1 MHDGCLCYSRKEIMN
16 TQIVPIERTEDGAL
30 IVSSLTI
37 AEGAGVEHA
46 SVLKLVRAHQSDLEE
61 FGRVGFEIAPF
72 ETAGGTQRREVALLN
87 EQQATLVM
95 SYQKNTEQ
103 VRSFKKALV
112 RGFFEMARQLA
123 TPYVPPSLP
132 EALRAYAM
140 EVEARE
146 ALAARVAADAPKV
159 LFADSVATSNTTIL
173 IGDLAKILR
182 GNGVP
187 LGANRLFEQLRADG
201 YLIRRQGTDW
211 NMPTQRSMELGLF
224 KVKETAVTHS
234 DGHVTVSK
242 TPKVTG
248 KGQAYFINRY
258 SKIAPQQAIAS

>member
-1 MHDGCLCYSRKEIMN
+1 MN
-16 TQIVPIERTEDGAL
+16 TQIVPIERAEDGAL
-30 IVSSLTI
+30 IVSSETI
-37 AEGAGVEHA
+37 AEGSGVQHKN
-46 SVLKLVRAHQSDLEE
+46 VLESIARNRADLEE
-61 FGRVGFEIAPF
+61 FGTLAF
-72 ETAGGTQRREVALLN
+72 ETRKSGGMPVRIALLN

-95 SYQKNTEQ
+95 TYQRNTEQ
-103 VRSFKKALV
+103 VKAFKLALV
-112 RGFFEMARQLA
+112 KSFFIMAKELA
-123 TPYVPPSLP
+123 AKVPQSLP
-132 EALRAYAM
+132 DALRAYAS

-146 ALAARVAADAPKV
+146 ALAAKVAADAPKV

-187 LGANRLFEQLRADG
+187 VGANRLFAQLREDG
-201 YLIRRQGTDW
+201 FLIRRQGTDW

-248 KGQAYFINRY
+248 KGQAYFVNRY
-258 SKIAPQQAIAS
+258 SGKTELQRIPA

>member
-1 MHDGCLCYSRKEIMN
+1 MN
-16 TQIVPIERTEDGAL
+16 TQIVPIERADDGAL
-30 IVSSLTI
+30 IVSSETI
-37 AEGAGVEHA
+37 AEGSGVQHKN
-46 SVLKLVRAHQSDLEE
+46 VLESIARNQADLEE
-61 FGRVGFEIAPF
+61 FGQLAF
-72 ETAGGTQRREVALLN
+72 ETRPGYNNAAVRIALLN

-95 SYQKNTEQ
+95 TYQRNTEQ
-103 VRSFKKALV
+103 VKAFKLALV
-112 RGFFEMARQLA
+112 KSFFIMAKELA
-123 TPYVPPSLP
+123 AKVPQSLP
-132 EALRAYAM
+132 DALRAYAA

-146 ALAARVAADAPKV
+146 ALAAKVAADAPKV

-187 LGANRLFEQLRADG
+187 VGANRLFAQLREDG
-201 YLIRRQGTDW
+201 FLIRRQGTDW

-248 KGQAYFINRY
+248 KGQAYFVNRY
-258 SKIAPQQAIAS
+258 SSKTELQRIPA

>member
-1 MHDGCLCYSRKEIMN
+1 MRI
-16 TQIVPIERTEDGAL
+16 
-30 IVSSLTI
+30 
-37 AEGAGVEHA
+37 
-46 SVLKLVRAHQSDLEE
+46 
-61 FGRVGFEIAPF
+61 
-72 ETAGGTQRREVALLN
+72 ALLN

-95 SYQKNTEQ
+95 TYQRNTEQ
-103 VRSFKKALV
+103 VKAFKLALV
-112 RGFFEMARQLA
+112 KSFFIMAKELA
-123 TPYVPPSLP
+123 GKQVPQSLP
-132 EALRAYAM
+132 DALRAYAA

-146 ALAARVAADAPKV
+146 ALAAKVAADAPKV

-187 LGANRLFEQLRADG
+187 VGANRLFAQLREDG
-201 YLIRRQGTDW
+201 FLIRRQGTDW

-224 KVKETAVTHS
+224 KVKETVVTHS

-248 KGQAYFINRY
+248 KGQAYFVNRY
-258 SKIAPQQAIAS
+258 SSKAELQAVGA

>member
-1 MHDGCLCYSRKEIMN
+1 MN
-16 TQIVPIERTEDGAL
+16 NPIVHIERTSSGVMS
-30 IVSSLTI
+30 VSSLTI
-37 AEGAGVEHA
+37 AEGSGVQHKN
-46 SVLKLVRAHQSDLEE
+46 VLESIARNRADLEE
-61 FGRVGFEIAPF
+61 FGTLAF
-72 ETAGGTQRREVALLN
+72 ETRKSGGMPTRIALLN

-95 SYQKNTEQ
+95 TYQRNTDQ
-103 VRSFKKALV
+103 VKAFKLALV
-112 RGFFEMARQLA
+112 KSFFIMAKELA
-123 TPYVPPSLP
+123 AQRMPQSLP
-132 EALRAYAM
+132 EALRAYAA

-146 ALAARVAADAPKV
+146 ALAAKVAADAPKV

-182 GNGVP
+182 GNGVMI
-187 LGANRLFEQLRADG
+187 GANRLFAQLREDG
-201 YLIRRQGTDW
+201 FLIRRQGTDW
-211 NMPTQRSMELGLF
+211 NMPTQRSMELELF

-258 SKIAPQQAIAS
+258 SNKRSEERRVGKECPV

>member
-1 MHDGCLCYSRKEIMN
+1 MN
-16 TQIVPIERTEDGAL
+16 NPIVHIESTSGGVMS
-30 IVSSLTI
+30 VSSQTI
-37 AEGAGVEHA
+37 AEGSGVQHKN
-46 SVLKLVRAHQSDLEE
+46 VLESIARNQADLEE
-61 FGRVGFEIAPF
+61 FGRVAFQTRPLV
-72 ETAGGTQRREVALLN
+72 TAGGVQHVRTALLN

-95 SYQKNTEQ
+95 TYQRNTEQ
-103 VRSFKKALV
+103 VKAFKLALV
-112 RGFFEMARQLA
+112 KSFFIMAKELA
-123 TPYVPPSLP
+123 AQRMPQSLP
-132 EALRAYAM
+132 DALRAYAA

-146 ALAARVAADAPKV
+146 ALAAKVAADAPKV

-182 GNGVP
+182 GNGVMI
-187 LGANRLFEQLRADG
+187 GANRLFAQLREDG
-201 YLIRRQGTDW
+201 FLIRRQGTDW
-211 NMPTQRSMELGLF
+211 NMPTQRSMELELF

-258 SKIAPQQAIAS
+258 SNKTALQAVPA